1 MTKRFWLHV
10 GICSILA
17 IAVAILSFKT
27 GYDFPRSTF
36 QDSLAYGARA
46 SGIILLL
53 PFVYIIARLLLRI
66 TRNDRPA
73 SFASLYALS
82 IFLPIVSALVRSP
95 RIHIAVILVLFAVL
109 EILDSDIA
117 RKNPLRAGI
126 YVSLATVLVPGAA
139 PVAILCLP
147 VVIWLSFPAWR
158 PAARF
163 VAGTVV
169 PFAAIAAAIGLFRGF
184 TGVFPEMFV
193 DWPTTAESFKA
204 MVGTHAESLRDLA
217 DSYFLLSY
225 GALGVAAVVL
235 ATARGTVASRR
246 GIVVVAW
253 LAIGLAG
260 LAVFEQRG
268 WVLLATLG
276 SVFAMILAN
285 VGFTVFSMSNIAGTS
300 RMRMIPLGILFFLP
314 PILSWI
320 RLIA

>member
-1 MTKRFWLHV
+1 MRP
-10 GICSILA
+10 I
-17 IAVAILSFKT
+17 
-27 GYDFPRSTF
+27 
-36 QDSLAYGARA
+36 
-46 SGIILLL
+46 GIILLL
-53 PFVYIIARLLLRI
+53 PLIYVVARLLLRI

-73 SFASLYALS
+73 SFASLYALAV
-82 IFLPIVSALVRSP
+82 FLPIISTLVRSP

-109 EILDSDIA
+109 EILDSDVV
-117 RKNPLRAGI
+117 RKNPLRAGV

-147 VVIWLSFPAWR
+147 VVIWISFPAWR

-163 VAGTVV
+163 VAGTVL

-184 TGVFPEMFV
+184 TGVLPEMFV
-193 DWPTTAESFKA
+193 DWPTTTESFKA
-204 MVGTHAESLRDLA
+204 MVGTHADSLRELA
-217 DSYFLLSY
+217 DSYFLVSY
-225 GALGVAAVVL
+225 AALGAAAVVL
-235 ATARGTVASRR
+235 STARGTVASRR
-246 GIVVVAW
+246 SVVVVAW
-253 LAIGLAG
+253 LALGLAA

-300 RMRMIPLGILFFLP
+300 RLRMIPLGILFFLP
-314 PILSWI
+314 PVLSWI